1 VRDTAGSRE
10 QAAAVP
16 ARRLVTTVSPGR
28 GDDRRW
34 TSTAAHLALETDDG
48 RRVTLLDDRG
58 WASTAPP
65 AEKWASRAD
74 VEETA
79 RTVVGPDEPPDGVTP
94 AQEDA
99 AHREHL
105 AAVAAA
111 AGVVVTADEL
121 AALPHDVVLH
131 PDVERW
137 VVR

>member
-1 VRDTAGSRE
+1 M
-10 QAAAVP
+10 P
-16 ARRLVTTVSPGR
+16 ARRLVTTVGPGR
-28 GDDRRW
+28 GADRAW

-65 AEKWASRAD
+65 EVEWASRAD

-94 AQEDA
+94 EQEAA
-99 AHREHL
+99 AHRGHL
-105 AAVAAA
+105 AVVAGA
-111 AGVVVTADEL
+111 AGVAVTADEL

-131 PDVERW
+131 PDVEGW

>member
-1 VRDTAGSRE
+1 
-10 QAAAVP
+10 VP
-16 ARRLVTTVSPGR
+16 ARRLVTTVTPAR
-28 GDDRRW
+28 AHDPRW
-34 TSTAAHLALETDDG
+34 SSVDALLELETDDG

-58 WASTAPP
+58 WGSTAPP
-65 AEKWASRAD
+65 EVAWASRAD
-74 VEETA
+74 VEGTA

-94 AQEDA
+94 AQEAA

-105 AAVAAA
+105 VAVAAA

-121 AALPHDVVLH
+121 AVLPHDVVLH